1 MNFSKIVIIETLHV
15 FRISIGNKVVRMG
28 DTDTAAAPGAEGATS
43 GDVTIVRGQ
52 QFLVAP
58 R

>member
-1 MNFSKIVIIETLHV
+1 MSLY

-28 DTDTAAAPGAEGATS
+28 DTDTAAAAAGAEGASSANS